1 MGQTLVTFSSK
12 MESRR
17 LVTFDPTTLCY
28 KRIPV
33 AGPQHNVSAQ
43 GEGKKKPKEK
53 STKIASA
60 FPEVDRFIK
69 NLVEN
74 NGGYV
79 RKISFQ
85 DCWFLIYELANC
97 RYCHNIKRPHKSNN
111 VKFVVDLRSNQYC
124 QMCHDPQC
132 KDFRSDF
139 WALPSHCAI
148 PWQELF
154 ESEEAKSPTQ
164 WDSSLNEADE
174 KELEALLVEAA
185 DKTQDEND
193 MEALLLE
200 AADKTESQEENDAV
214 EALLLE
220 AEKEAAE
227 DEFLLKVY
235 SQNLPF

>member
-1 MGQTLVTFSSK
+1 MLAACPTKFNFRLPPQIRFLKNSRAFCLHSDFHFHFHDGVFPVKTKDVKILCFESHFLLFLQTLVTFSSK

-33 AGPQHNVSAQ
+33 AGPQHNVNAQ
-43 GEGKKKPKEK
+43 GEGGKKKTKEK
-53 STKIASA
+53 STKVASA

-111 VKFVVDLRSNQYC
+111 VKFVVGE
-124 QMCHDPQC
+124 
-132 KDFRSDF
+132 
-139 WALPSHCAI
+139 WPS
-148 PWQELF
+148 
-154 ESEEAKSPTQ
+154 
-164 WDSSLNEADE
+164 
-174 KELEALLVEAA
+174 
-185 DKTQDEND
+185 
-193 MEALLLE
+193 
-200 AADKTESQEENDAV
+200 SQKIFQAN
-214 EALLLE
+214 
-220 AEKEAAE
+220 
-227 DEFLLKVY
+227 
-235 SQNLPF
+235 

>member
-1 MGQTLVTFSSK
+1 MIL
-12 MESRR
+12 
-17 LVTFDPTTLCY
+17 
-28 KRIPV
+28 
-33 AGPQHNVSAQ
+33 NVKIL
-43 GEGKKKPKEK
+43 GKKT
-53 STKIASA
+53 SASSH
-60 FPEVDRFIK
+60 
-69 NLVEN
+69 
-74 NGGYV
+74 
-79 RKISFQ
+79 SF
-85 DCWFLIYELANC
+85 
-97 RYCHNIKRPHKSNN
+97 
-111 VKFVVDLRSNQYC
+111 FVGNSLC
-124 QMCHDPQC
+124 P
-132 KDFRSDF
+132 RSDF

-154 ESEEAKSPTQ
+154 ESEEEAKSPTQ

-200 AADKTESQEENDAV
+200 AATEDETENQEENNDEAI

-227 DEFLLKVY
+227 DEFLLNVY

>member
-1 MGQTLVTFSSK
+1 MIL
-12 MESRR
+12 
-17 LVTFDPTTLCY
+17 
-28 KRIPV
+28 
-33 AGPQHNVSAQ
+33 NVKIL
-43 GEGKKKPKEK
+43 GKKT
-53 STKIASA
+53 SAS
-60 FPEVDRFIK
+60 
-69 NLVEN
+69 NH
-74 NGGYV
+74 
-79 RKISFQ
+79 SF
-85 DCWFLIYELANC
+85 
-97 RYCHNIKRPHKSNN
+97 
-111 VKFVVDLRSNQYC
+111 FVGNSYLC
-124 QMCHDPQC
+124 L
-132 KDFRSDF
+132 RSDF

-154 ESEEAKSPTQ
+154 ESEEEAKSPTQ

-185 DKTQDEND
+185 DNEDDEKELEALLVEAADKTQDEND

-200 AADKTESQEENDAV
+200 AAAEDETENQEENNDEAI

>member
-1 MGQTLVTFSSK
+1 MIL
-12 MESRR
+12 
-17 LVTFDPTTLCY
+17 
-28 KRIPV
+28 
-33 AGPQHNVSAQ
+33 NVKIL
-43 GEGKKKPKEK
+43 GKKT
-53 STKIASA
+53 SASSH
-60 FPEVDRFIK
+60 
-69 NLVEN
+69 
-74 NGGYV
+74 
-79 RKISFQ
+79 SF
-85 DCWFLIYELANC
+85 
-97 RYCHNIKRPHKSNN
+97 
-111 VKFVVDLRSNQYC
+111 FVGNSYLC
-124 QMCHDPQC
+124 L
-132 KDFRSDF
+132 RSDF

-154 ESEEAKSPTQ
+154 ESEEEAKSPTQ

-200 AADKTESQEENDAV
+200 AATEDETENQEENNDEAI

>member
-1 MGQTLVTFSSK
+1 
-12 MESRR
+12 
-17 LVTFDPTTLCY
+17 
-28 KRIPV
+28 
-33 AGPQHNVSAQ
+33 
-43 GEGKKKPKEK
+43 
-53 STKIASA
+53 
-60 FPEVDRFIK
+60 
-69 NLVEN
+69 
-74 NGGYV
+74 
-79 RKISFQ
+79 
-85 DCWFLIYELANC
+85 
-97 RYCHNIKRPHKSNN
+97 
-111 VKFVVDLRSNQYC
+111 
-124 QMCHDPQC
+124 MCL
-132 KDFRSDF
+132 RSDF

-185 DKTQDEND
+185 DNEDDDKELEALLVEAADKTQDEND

-200 AADKTESQEENDAV
+200 AAAEDDVTENQEKNNDEAI

>member
-1 MGQTLVTFSSK
+1 MIL
-12 MESRR
+12 
-17 LVTFDPTTLCY
+17 
-28 KRIPV
+28 
-33 AGPQHNVSAQ
+33 NVKIL
-43 GEGKKKPKEK
+43 GKKT
-53 STKIASA
+53 SASNHS
-60 FPEVDRFIK
+60 FIVG
-69 NLVEN
+69 NSL
-74 NGGYV
+74 
-79 RKISFQ
+79 
-85 DCWFLIYELANC
+85 C
-97 RYCHNIKRPHKSNN
+97 R
-111 VKFVVDLRSNQYC
+111 
-124 QMCHDPQC
+124 
-132 KDFRSDF
+132 RSDF

-154 ESEEAKSPTQ
+154 ESEEEAKSPTQ

-200 AADKTESQEENDAV
+200 AAAEDETENQEENNDEAI

>member
-1 MGQTLVTFSSK
+1 
-12 MESRR
+12 
-17 LVTFDPTTLCY
+17 
-28 KRIPV
+28 
-33 AGPQHNVSAQ
+33 
-43 GEGKKKPKEK
+43 
-53 STKIASA
+53 
-60 FPEVDRFIK
+60 
-69 NLVEN
+69 
-74 NGGYV
+74 
-79 RKISFQ
+79 
-85 DCWFLIYELANC
+85 
-97 RYCHNIKRPHKSNN
+97 
-111 VKFVVDLRSNQYC
+111 
-124 QMCHDPQC
+124 MCL
-132 KDFRSDF
+132 RSDF

-154 ESEEAKSPTQ
+154 ESEEEAKSPTQ

-185 DKTQDEND
+185 DRTQDEND

-200 AADKTESQEENDAV
+200 AAAEDETENQEENNDEAI

>member
-1 MGQTLVTFSSK
+1 MIL
-12 MESRR
+12 
-17 LVTFDPTTLCY
+17 
-28 KRIPV
+28 
-33 AGPQHNVSAQ
+33 
-43 GEGKKKPKEK
+43 
-53 STKIASA
+53 
-60 FPEVDRFIK
+60 
-69 NLVEN
+69 
-74 NGGYV
+74 
-79 RKISFQ
+79 
-85 DCWFLIYELANC
+85 
-97 RYCHNIKRPHKSNN
+97 N
-111 VKFVVDLRSNQYC
+111 VKILGKNKNMKHSLFGNPISL
-124 QMCHDPQC
+124 
-132 KDFRSDF
+132 FLRSDF

-154 ESEEAKSPTQ
+154 ESEAKSPTQ

-200 AADKTESQEENDAV
+200 AAAEDETENQEENNDEAI

>member
-1 MGQTLVTFSSK
+1 
-12 MESRR
+12 
-17 LVTFDPTTLCY
+17 
-28 KRIPV
+28 
-33 AGPQHNVSAQ
+33 
-43 GEGKKKPKEK
+43 
-53 STKIASA
+53 
-60 FPEVDRFIK
+60 
-69 NLVEN
+69 
-74 NGGYV
+74 
-79 RKISFQ
+79 
-85 DCWFLIYELANC
+85 
-97 RYCHNIKRPHKSNN
+97 
-111 VKFVVDLRSNQYC
+111 
-124 QMCHDPQC
+124 MCL
-132 KDFRSDF
+132 RSDF

-185 DKTQDEND
+185 DNEDDEKELEALLVEAADKTQDEND

-200 AADKTESQEENDAV
+200 AADETESQEENDAV

>member
-1 MGQTLVTFSSK
+1 MIL
-12 MESRR
+12 
-17 LVTFDPTTLCY
+17 
-28 KRIPV
+28 
-33 AGPQHNVSAQ
+33 NVKIL
-43 GEGKKKPKEK
+43 GKKT
-53 STKIASA
+53 SASSH
-60 FPEVDRFIK
+60 
-69 NLVEN
+69 
-74 NGGYV
+74 
-79 RKISFQ
+79 SF
-85 DCWFLIYELANC
+85 
-97 RYCHNIKRPHKSNN
+97 
-111 VKFVVDLRSNQYC
+111 FVGNSYLC
-124 QMCHDPQC
+124 L
-132 KDFRSDF
+132 RSDF

-185 DKTQDEND
+185 DNEDDEKELEALLVEAADETQDEKELEALLVEAADKTQDEND

-200 AADKTESQEENDAV
+200 AAAEDETENQEENNDEAI

>member
-1 MGQTLVTFSSK
+1 MIL
-12 MESRR
+12 
-17 LVTFDPTTLCY
+17 
-28 KRIPV
+28 
-33 AGPQHNVSAQ
+33 
-43 GEGKKKPKEK
+43 
-53 STKIASA
+53 
-60 FPEVDRFIK
+60 
-69 NLVEN
+69 
-74 NGGYV
+74 
-79 RKISFQ
+79 
-85 DCWFLIYELANC
+85 
-97 RYCHNIKRPHKSNN
+97 N
-111 VKFVVDLRSNQYC
+111 VKILGKNKNMKHSLFGNPVSL
-124 QMCHDPQC
+124 
-132 KDFRSDF
+132 FLRSDF

-154 ESEEAKSPTQ
+154 ESEAKSPTQ

-200 AADKTESQEENDAV
+200 AADETESQEENDAV

>member
-1 MGQTLVTFSSK
+1 MIL
-12 MESRR
+12 
-17 LVTFDPTTLCY
+17 
-28 KRIPV
+28 
-33 AGPQHNVSAQ
+33 NVKIL
-43 GEGKKKPKEK
+43 GKKT
-53 STKIASA
+53 SASSH
-60 FPEVDRFIK
+60 
-69 NLVEN
+69 
-74 NGGYV
+74 
-79 RKISFQ
+79 SF
-85 DCWFLIYELANC
+85 
-97 RYCHNIKRPHKSNN
+97 
-111 VKFVVDLRSNQYC
+111 FVGNSYLC
-124 QMCHDPQC
+124 L
-132 KDFRSDF
+132 RSDF

-154 ESEEAKSPTQ
+154 ESEEEAKSPTQ

-200 AADKTESQEENDAV
+200 AAAEDETENQEENNDEAI